1 MRSVPRYLTA
11 RKQNGKS
18 RAVRARYTPSADQPY
33 SRESLRSRC
42 ERERFAS
49 LAPAWVDWKRREDL
63 EAFGRFMRDRGVEDG
78 KRRGEIDCF
87 KGLVRKVDC
96 VL

>member
-1 MRSVPRYLTA
+1 MRSVPRYLTV

-18 RAVRARYTPSADQPY
+18 RAVRARYTPNADQPY
-33 SRESLRSRC
+33 SRDSLRSRC

-49 LAPAWVDWKRREDL
+49 LVPAWVDWKRREGL
-63 EAFGRFMRDRGVEDG
+63 ETFGNFLCERSGVEG
-78 KRRGEIDCF
+78 KRKGEAGCF
-87 KGLVRKVDC
+87 RVLVRNVDC